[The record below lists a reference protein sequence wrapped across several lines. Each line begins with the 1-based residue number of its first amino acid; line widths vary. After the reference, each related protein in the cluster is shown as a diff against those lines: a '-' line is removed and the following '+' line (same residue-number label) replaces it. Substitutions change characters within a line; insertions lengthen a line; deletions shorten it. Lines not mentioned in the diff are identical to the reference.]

1 MCIYVIYIDDIY
13 RTNTMY
19 TCVYIY
25 TFYII
30 HVSVTYLCLYILYI
44 MHTTYINFT
53 ERGSIIL
60 VQLSPPHLKQNRDTK
75 REFQ

>member
-19 TCVYIY
+19 ICVYIY

-30 HVSVTYLCLYILYI
+30 HVCVTYLCLYILYI

-60 VQLSPPHLKQNRDTK
+60 VQLPPPPQTKQRH
-75 REFQ
+75 